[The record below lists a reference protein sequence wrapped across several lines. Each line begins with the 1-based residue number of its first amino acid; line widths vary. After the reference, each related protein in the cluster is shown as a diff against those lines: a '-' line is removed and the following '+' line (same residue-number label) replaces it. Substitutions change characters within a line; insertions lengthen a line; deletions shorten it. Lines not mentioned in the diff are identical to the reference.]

1 MENLELNEVDMEN
14 LKVPPHNNDAET
26 SALGAMLLSKEA
38 ITLSIEMI
46 SMEDFYSPA
55 HQKIYSSILSLYN
68 RNEACDVIT
77 LAEELSKIDSLDE
90 VGGAVYLANLS
101 SSVAAISNAKYY
113 LNIIK
118 EKSILRQLIETSSK
132 VISRAY
138 SAEAKASALLE
149 LAQKD
154 IFEISEESNRHGLVS
169 IKEVVLDSFSQ
180 MEQRAQNP
188 GSLTGLPTGFLDLD
202 RKLSGLQKSDL
213 ILVAARPS
221 MGKTALMVN
230 IATNASLKNDAK
242 VAIFSLE
249 MSRNQLV
256 QRIISSNAHVDLQK
270 VISGD
275 LNEDEWTKIINTMP
289 IISNMKIQIDDT
301 AAISPIELKAKCRRM
316 KQENG
321 LDLVVIDYLQLMQ
334 MNGRVES
341 RQQEISTISR
351 NLKAIAK
358 ELEVPVLAISQLSRA
373 PELRSDHR
381 PILSDLRESGAI
393 EQDSDVV
400 MFLYRDEYYNKEESE
415 KPNIGELIIAKHRN
429 GPTGTVELVFKKEFT
444 KFLNLERGQE

>member
-1 MENLELNEVDMEN
+1 MENLELNDVDMEN

-46 SMEDFYSPA
+46 SVEDFYSHA

-118 EKSILRQLIETSSK
+118 EKSILRQLIEISSK

>member
-46 SMEDFYSPA
+46 SVEDFYSPA

>member
-1 MENLELNEVDMEN
+1 MEDMELNNLDTENLRI
-14 LKVPPHNNDAET
+14 PPHNNDAET

-38 ITLSIEMI
+38 ITLSIEII
-46 SMEDFYSPA
+46 SVEDFYSPA
-55 HQKIYSSILSLYN
+55 HQKIYSSILSIYN
-68 RNEACDVIT
+68 RNEACDVVT
-77 LAEELSKIDSLDE
+77 LSEELLRTDSLEE
-90 VGGAVYLANLS
+90 VGGSVYLADIS
-101 SSVAAISNAKYY
+101 SSVAAVSNSRYY

-118 EKSILRQLIETSSK
+118 EKSILRKLIDSSSK
-132 VISRAY
+132 VITKAY
-138 SAEAKASALLE
+138 SPEAAASSLIE
-149 LAQKD
+149 LAEKS
-154 IFEISEESNRHGLVS
+154 IFEINEDSNRRGLVN
-169 IKEVVLDSFSQ
+169 IRDIVLDSFSQ

-188 GSLTGLPTGFLDLD
+188 GGLTGLSTGFVDLD

-213 ILVAARPS
+213 VLIAARPS

-230 IATNASLKNDAK
+230 IATNAALKNDAK

-249 MSRNQLV
+249 MSKNQLV
-256 QRIISSNAHVDLQK
+256 QRVISSNAHVDLQK

-275 LNEDEWTKIINTMP
+275 INEDEWTKIINAMP
-289 IISNMKIQIDDT
+289 IISDLKIEIDDT
-301 AAISPIELKAKCRRM
+301 AAISPLELKAKCRRM
-316 KQENG
+316 KVEKG
-321 LDLVVIDYLQLMQ
+321 LDLIVIDYLQLMQ
-334 MNGRVES
+334 MSGRVES

-358 ELEVPVLAISQLSRA
+358 ELDVPVIALSQLSRA

-393 EQDSDVV
+393 EQDADVV

-429 GPTGTVELVFKKEFT
+429 GPTGTVELVFKKEYT
-444 KFLNLERGQE
+444 KFLNLERGGE

>member
-46 SMEDFYSPA
+46 SVEDFYSPA

-275 LNEDEWTKIINTMP
+275 LNEDEWTKIINTIP

-393 EQDSDVV
+393 EQDLS
-400 MFLYRDEYYNKEESE
+400 
-415 KPNIGELIIAKHRN
+415 LIHI
-429 GPTGTVELVFKKEFT
+429 
-444 KFLNLERGQE
+444 

>member
-154 IFEISEESNRHGLVS
+154 IFEISEDQNFREYE
-169 IKEVVLDSFSQ
+169 IKYIREMLD
-180 MEQRAQNP
+180 
-188 GSLTGLPTGFLDLD
+188 
-202 RKLSGLQKSDL
+202 KLG
-213 ILVAARPS
+213 V
-221 MGKTALMVN
+221 
-230 IATNASLKNDAK
+230 
-242 VAIFSLE
+242 
-249 MSRNQLV
+249 
-256 QRIISSNAHVDLQK
+256 
-270 VISGD
+270 
-275 LNEDEWTKIINTMP
+275 
-289 IISNMKIQIDDT
+289 
-301 AAISPIELKAKCRRM
+301 
-316 KQENG
+316 
-321 LDLVVIDYLQLMQ
+321 
-334 MNGRVES
+334 
-341 RQQEISTISR
+341 
-351 NLKAIAK
+351 
-358 ELEVPVLAISQLSRA
+358 
-373 PELRSDHR
+373 
-381 PILSDLRESGAI
+381 
-393 EQDSDVV
+393 
-400 MFLYRDEYYNKEESE
+400 
-415 KPNIGELIIAKHRN
+415 
-429 GPTGTVELVFKKEFT
+429 
-444 KFLNLERGQE
+444 